1 MALSIPINN
10 SNKNGELDNNQL
22 KQLQECLA
30 NVIYLIINEK
40 SIVGCKI
47 IALIDMRLR

>member
-1 MALSIPINN
+1 MLSVPINN
-10 SNKNGELDNNQL
+10 SNKNGELDGNQL
-22 KQLQECLA
+22 KQLQD
-30 NVIYLIINEK
+30 VIYLIINEK